1 MKKTKGRM
9 RGILSLVLAMLLT
22 VTMIPAQKVLAED
35 GTSGST
41 AESTGNLTF
50 QYEDTALG
58 FGYVEWKDNAGDWHT
73 QQKNDTVTATAVR
86 IKYDHGGQLEPGAG
100 LYLDGKDIL
109 KDEANKTALES
120 ENGLTLET
128 DKNYEF
134 QHIAFIAAGG
144 SGSGEQ
150 PPQQPQPPAS
160 QGIELILE
168 GNARDKFDTLIAAGD
183 DANNIYVKVNDAAS
197 YQKISDLM
205 NDSTSSTPLVTVSG
219 GRYQFANTVTKVS
232 LYVKYD
238 ANYMVQFMPN
248 VAGMGFSENAPLV
261 LDGSG
266 SQHIQID
273 KKVNTITWA
282 YDDVRYGKDA
292 YLEHGTAEIIAV
304 DGTPVEKLPK
314 DPDNFAANAGNKDG
328 GHFAAA
334 PGAKITIKLTP
345 DYGYQLSGVQLN
357 GGATLEAQKEVSTF
371 TFTMPDTSIHF
382 KGIFTKSEDAVVT
395 TGNTVKNAAIAN
407 GANAAN
413 SGNLELKVS
422 DNTDYNTAAA
432 TALVSDAVAAE
443 AVDLSLNQV
452 VSKGNGTNWET
463 GITEFEKPI
472 TLSLALKDYDAN
484 YDYTVVRN
492 HNGKLTA
499 LDTTA
504 INGTVSFATNQFST
518 YVIVKK
524 EKSKTPVYSTQA
536 NAGAGAPQTT
546 FSQTTKELLDAIGLT
561 AAEKKAI
568 ANGANANVVLNV
580 NVKTLTEKEAKLI
593 ESVIGK
599 NKMAETYDINL
610 LLQIAGLADRNI
622 TDPSSAIGITITIPD
637 KFINT
642 DTSVKRVY
650 RMVRIHD
657 GKATV
662 IDGTFD
668 ANTKQ
673 FTFATDGFS
682 TYALVYEDVA
692 ATTTTPATTSPKTND
707 TSLPIAWLLLLGAGL
722 CGCMAVTL
730 VKKKTK

>member
-22 VTMIPAQKVLAED
+22 VTMIPAQKVLAE
-35 GTSGST
+35 GEAVGST
-41 AESTGNLTF
+41 AENTGNLTF
-50 QYEDTALG
+50 ASFESTDISHGEVQWKNGDADT
-58 FGYVEWKDNAGDWHT
+58 WHT
-73 QQKNDTVTATAVR
+73 QTTTGDVTATNVR
-86 IKYDHGGQLEPGAG
+86 IVVKKNANLGQHMALRINGQDILQTNLETLKSNEG
-100 LYLDGKDIL
+100 LKLQADGKYQF
-109 KDEANKTALES
+109 E
-120 ENGLTLET
+120 
-128 DKNYEF
+128 
-134 QHIAFIAAGG
+134 HIGFSSAAGG
-144 SGSGEQ
+144 SGGEEN
-150 PPQQPQPPAS
+150 PPQPPKPPVS
-160 QGIELILE
+160 QGIEFVLE
-168 GNARDKFDTLIAAGD
+168 GNARDKFGEMIAAGN
-183 DANNIYVKVNDAAS
+183 DANNIYVKVNEDTS
-197 YQKISDLM
+197 YQKINDLIKSKM
-205 NDSTSSTPLVTVSG
+205 VTISPD
-219 GRYQFANTVTKVS
+219 GRYQFDKSVTKVF

-238 ANYMVQFMPN
+238 TNYMVQFMPDA
-248 VAGMGFSENAPLV
+248 AGMGFGEKAPLV
-261 LDGSG
+261 LNGSG

-304 DGTPVEKLPK
+304 NGTPVAQLPK

-328 GHFAAA
+328 GHFAAD

-345 DYGYQLSGVQLN
+345 NYGYQLSGVQLN
-357 GGATLEAQKEVSTF
+357 GGATLEAQKDVSTF
-371 TFTMPDTSIHF
+371 TFTMPDTSVHF

-407 GANAAN
+407 GANATN

-422 DNTDYNTAAA
+422 DNTEYNTAAA

-524 EKSKTPVYSTQA
+524 EKRKTPVYSTEA

-568 ANGANANVVLNV
+568 ANGANVNVVLNV

>member
-9 RGILSLVLAMLLT
+9 RGILSLVLAMLLM
-22 VTMIPAQKVLAED
+22 VTMIPAQKVLAE
-35 GTSGST
+35 
-41 AESTGNLTF
+41 
-50 QYEDTALG
+50 
-58 FGYVEWKDNAGDWHT
+58 
-73 QQKNDTVTATAVR
+73 
-86 IKYDHGGQLEPGAG
+86 
-100 LYLDGKDIL
+100 
-109 KDEANKTALES
+109 
-120 ENGLTLET
+120 
-128 DKNYEF
+128 
-134 QHIAFIAAGG
+134 GG
-144 SGSGEQ
+144 SGGEIQ
-150 PPQQPQPPAS
+150 PPQPPAS
-160 QGIELILE
+160 QEIELILE
-168 GNARDKFDTLIAAGD
+168 GNAKDKFDTLIATGD
-183 DANNIYVKVNDAAS
+183 TANNIYVKVNEDTS
-197 YQKISDLM
+197 YQKINDLIKSKM
-205 NDSTSSTPLVTVSG
+205 VTVSQD
-219 GRYQFANTVTKVS
+219 GRYQFDKSVTKVS

-304 DGTPVEKLPK
+304 NGTPVAQLPK

-328 GHFAAA
+328 GHFAAD
-334 PGAKITIKLTP
+334 PGSKITIKLTP
-345 DYGYQLSGVQLN
+345 DYGYQLSGVKLN
-357 GGATLEAQKEVSTF
+357 GGATLEAQKDVSTF
-371 TFTMPDTSIHF
+371 TFTMPDTSVHF

-407 GANAAN
+407 GANATN

-422 DNTDYNTAAA
+422 DNTEYNTAAA

-536 NAGAGAPQTT
+536 NAGAGVPQTT

-568 ANGANANVVLNV
+568 ANGANVNVVLNV

-722 CGCMAVTL
+722 CGCMAVTAR
-730 VKKKTK
+730 KKEN

>member
-1 MKKTKGRM
+1 MRKTKGRM

-22 VTMIPAQKVLAED
+22 VTMIPAQKVLAE
-35 GTSGST
+35 GEAAGST
-41 AESTGNLTF
+41 AENTGNLTF

-58 FGYVEWKDNAGDWHT
+58 FGYVQWKDNAGTWHT
-73 QQKNDTVTATAVR
+73 QQNDGTVTATAVR
-86 IKYDHGGQLEPGAG
+86 IKYDNGGQLEPGAG
-100 LYLDGKDIL
+100 LFLDGNNIL
-109 KDEANKTALES
+109 KDKANKTALEL
-120 ENGLTLET
+120 EAGLALAP
-128 DKNYEF
+128 DKNYAF

-144 SGSGEQ
+144 SGGEEQ
-150 PPQQPQPPAS
+150 PPQPPTS

-168 GNARDKFDTLIAAGD
+168 GNAKDTFDTLIATGD
-183 DANNIYVKVNDAAS
+183 TANNIYVKVDEDTS
-197 YQKISDLM
+197 YQKINDLIKSKM
-205 NDSTSSTPLVTVSG
+205 VTVSPD
-219 GRYQFANTVTKVS
+219 GRYQFDKSVTKVS

-304 DGTPVEKLPK
+304 NGTPVAQLPK
-314 DPDNFAANAGNKDG
+314 DPDNFATNAGNKDG
-328 GHFAAA
+328 GHFAAD

-345 DYGYQLSGVQLN
+345 DYGYQLSGVKLN
-357 GGATLEAQKEVSTF
+357 GGATLEAQKDVSTF
-371 TFTMPDTSIHF
+371 TFTMPDTSVHF

-422 DNTDYNTAAA
+422 DNTEYNTAAA

-463 GITEFEKPI
+463 GITEFENPI
-472 TLSLALKDYDAN
+472 TLSLTLKDYDAN

-536 NAGAGAPQTT
+536 NAGAGAPQTI

-580 NVKTLTEKEAKLI
+580 NVKILTEKEAKLI

-610 LLQIAGLADRNI
+610 LLQVAGLADRNI

>member
-1 MKKTKGRM
+1 MRKTKGRM
-9 RGILSLVLAMLLT
+9 RGILSLVLALLLM
-22 VTMIPAQKVLAED
+22 VTMIPAQKVLAE
-35 GTSGST
+35 GEPAGNPTG
-41 AESTGNLTF
+41 STGNLTF
-50 QYEDTALG
+50 QFANNSAEYG
-58 FGYVEWKDNAGDWHT
+58 SVEWQDATGNWKK
-73 QQKNDTVTATAVR
+73 QQADGTVTATAVR
-86 IKYDHGGQLEPGAG
+86 VKYNKGGQLEPGAG
-100 LYLDGKDIL
+100 LFLDGKNIL
-109 KDEANKTALES
+109 EDKTNK
-120 ENGLTLET
+120 T
-128 DKNYEF
+128 DKNYAF
-134 QHIAFIAAGG
+134 QHIAFITAGG
-144 SGSGEQ
+144 SGGEEN
-150 PPQQPQPPAS
+150 PPQPPKPPVS
-160 QGIELILE
+160 QGIEFFLE
-168 GNARDKFDTLIAAGD
+168 GNAKDKFDTLIATGD
-183 DANNIYVKVNDAAS
+183 TANNIYVKVNEDTS
-197 YQKISDLM
+197 YQKINDLIKSKM
-205 NDSTSSTPLVTVSG
+205 VTISPD
-219 GRYQFANTVTKVS
+219 GRYQFDKSVTKVS

-248 VAGMGFSENAPLV
+248 VAGIGFSENAPLV

-304 DGTPVEKLPK
+304 NGTPVAQLPK

-328 GHFAAA
+328 GHFAAD

-357 GGATLEAQKEVSTF
+357 GGATLEAQKDVSTF
-371 TFTMPDTSIHF
+371 TFTMPDTSVHF

-407 GANAAN
+407 GANATN

-422 DNTDYNTAAA
+422 DNTNYNTAAA

-463 GITEFEKPI
+463 GITEFENPI

-568 ANGANANVVLNV
+568 ANGANVNVVLNV

>member
-22 VTMIPAQKVLAED
+22 VTMIPAQKVLAE
-35 GTSGST
+35 GEAAGST
-41 AESTGNLTF
+41 AENTGNLTF
-50 QYEDTALG
+50 ASFESTDISHGEVQWKNGDADT
-58 FGYVEWKDNAGDWHT
+58 WHT
-73 QQKNDTVTATAVR
+73 QTTTGDVTATNVR
-86 IKYDHGGQLEPGAG
+86 IVVKKNANLGQHMALRINGQDILQTNLETLKSNEG
-100 LYLDGKDIL
+100 LKLQADGKYQF
-109 KDEANKTALES
+109 E
-120 ENGLTLET
+120 
-128 DKNYEF
+128 
-134 QHIAFIAAGG
+134 HIGFSSAAGG
-144 SGSGEQ
+144 SGGEEN
-150 PPQQPQPPAS
+150 PPQPPKPPVS
-160 QGIELILE
+160 QGIEFVLE
-168 GNARDKFDTLIAAGD
+168 GNARDKFGEMIAAGN
-183 DANNIYVKVNDAAS
+183 DANNIYVKVNEDTS
-197 YQKISDLM
+197 YQKINDLIKSKM
-205 NDSTSSTPLVTVSG
+205 VTVSQD
-219 GRYQFANTVTKVS
+219 GRYQFADSVKKVS

-238 ANYMVQFMPN
+238 TNYMVQFMPN

-304 DGTPVEKLPK
+304 NGTPVAQLPK

-328 GHFAAA
+328 GHFAAD

-357 GGATLEAQKEVSTF
+357 GGATLEAQKDVSTF
-371 TFTMPDTSIHF
+371 TFTMPDTSVHF

-407 GANAAN
+407 GANATN

-422 DNTDYNTAAA
+422 DNTNYNTAAA

-524 EKSKTPVYSTQA
+524 EKSKTPVYSTEA

-568 ANGANANVVLNV
+568 ANGANVNVVLNV

-692 ATTTTPATTSPKTND
+692 ATTSTPATTSPKTND

-722 CGCMAVTL
+722 CGCMAVTAR
-730 VKKKTK
+730 KKEN

>member
-1 MKKTKGRM
+1 MRKTKGRM
-9 RGILSLVLAMLLT
+9 RGILSLVLALLLM
-22 VTMIPAQKVLAED
+22 VTMIPAQKVLAE
-35 GTSGST
+35 GEPAGNPTG
-41 AESTGNLTF
+41 STGNLTF
-50 QYEDTALG
+50 QFANNSAEYG
-58 FGYVEWKDNAGDWHT
+58 SVEWQDATGNWKK
-73 QQKNDTVTATAVR
+73 QQADGTVTATAVR
-86 IKYDHGGQLEPGAG
+86 VKYNKGGQLEPGAG
-100 LYLDGKDIL
+100 LFLDGKNIL
-109 KDEANKTALES
+109 EDKTNKTDLES
-120 ENGLTLET
+120 ENGFTLKT
-128 DKNYEF
+128 DKNYAF
-134 QHIAFIAAGG
+134 QHIAFITAGG
-144 SGSGEQ
+144 SGGEEN
-150 PPQQPQPPAS
+150 PPQPPKPPVS
-160 QGIELILE
+160 QGIEFFLE
-168 GNARDKFDTLIAAGD
+168 GNAKDKFDTLIATGD
-183 DANNIYVKVNDAAS
+183 TANNIYVKVNEDTS
-197 YQKISDLM
+197 YQKINDLIKSKM
-205 NDSTSSTPLVTVSG
+205 VTISPD
-219 GRYQFANTVTKVS
+219 GRYQFDKSVTKVS

-248 VAGMGFSENAPLV
+248 VAGIGFSENAPLV

-292 YLEHGTAEIIAV
+292 CLEHGTAEIIAV
-304 DGTPVEKLPK
+304 NGTPVAQLPK

-328 GHFAAA
+328 GHFAAD

-357 GGATLEAQKEVSTF
+357 GGATLEAQKDVSTF
-371 TFTMPDTSIHF
+371 TFTMPDTSVHF

-407 GANAAN
+407 GANATN

-422 DNTDYNTAAA
+422 DNTNYNTAAA
-432 TALVSDAVAAE
+432 AALVSDAVAAE

-463 GITEFEKPI
+463 GITEFENPI

-568 ANGANANVVLNV
+568 ANGANVNVVLNV

>member
-22 VTMIPAQKVLAED
+22 VTMIPAQKVLAE
-35 GTSGST
+35 
-41 AESTGNLTF
+41 
-50 QYEDTALG
+50 
-58 FGYVEWKDNAGDWHT
+58 
-73 QQKNDTVTATAVR
+73 
-86 IKYDHGGQLEPGAG
+86 
-100 LYLDGKDIL
+100 
-109 KDEANKTALES
+109 
-120 ENGLTLET
+120 
-128 DKNYEF
+128 
-134 QHIAFIAAGG
+134 GG
-144 SGSGEQ
+144 SGGEEN
-150 PPQQPQPPAS
+150 PPQPPAT
-160 QGIELILE
+160 QGMELILE
-168 GNARDKFDTLIAAGD
+168 GNAKDKFDTLIATGD
-183 DANNIYVKVNDAAS
+183 TANNIYVKVNEDTS
-197 YQKISDLM
+197 YQKINDLIKSKM
-205 NDSTSSTPLVTVSG
+205 VTVSQD
-219 GRYQFANTVTKVS
+219 GRYQFADSVKKVS

-248 VAGMGFSENAPLV
+248 VAGIGFSENAPLV

-304 DGTPVEKLPK
+304 NGTPVAQLPK

-328 GHFAAA
+328 GHFAAD

-357 GGATLEAQKEVSTF
+357 GGATLEAQKDVSTF
-371 TFTMPDTSIHF
+371 TFTMPDTSVHF

-407 GANAAN
+407 GANATN

-422 DNTDYNTAAA
+422 DNTNYNTAAA

-524 EKSKTPVYSTQA
+524 EKSKTPVYSTEA

-568 ANGANANVVLNV
+568 ANGANVNVVLNV

-722 CGCMAVTL
+722 CGCMAVTAR
-730 VKKKTK
+730 KKEN

>member
-1 MKKTKGRM
+1 MRKTKGRM

-22 VTMIPAQKVLAED
+22 VTMIPAQKVLAE
-35 GTSGST
+35 GEAAG
-41 AESTGNLTF
+41 STGNLTF
-50 QYEDTALG
+50 ASFDSTDISLGEVQWKNGNADT
-58 FGYVEWKDNAGDWHT
+58 WHT
-73 QQKNDTVTATAVR
+73 QTTTGDVTATNVR
-86 IKYDHGGQLEPGAG
+86 IVVKGNANLGQHMALRINGQ
-100 LYLDGKDIL
+100 DIL
-109 KDEANKTALES
+109 QTNLETLKS
-120 ENGLTLET
+120 NEGLTLQADGKYQFEHI
-128 DKNYEF
+128 EF
-134 QHIAFIAAGG
+134 SSAAGG
-144 SGSGEQ
+144 SGGEEN
-150 PPQQPQPPAS
+150 PPQQPQPPAT
-160 QGIELILE
+160 QGMELILE
-168 GNARDKFDTLIAAGD
+168 GNARDKFDQMIALGN
-183 DANNIYVKVNDAAS
+183 DANNIYVKVNGEAS
-197 YQKISDLM
+197 YQKINDLIESGM
-205 NDSTSSTPLVTVSG
+205 VTVSQD
-219 GRYQFANTVTKVS
+219 GRYQFANFVKKVS

-238 ANYMVQFMPN
+238 TNYMVQFMPN
-248 VAGMGFSENAPLV
+248 AAGMGFSEKAPLV

-304 DGTPVEKLPK
+304 DGTPVAQLPK

-328 GHFAAA
+328 GHFAAD

-371 TFTMPDTSIHF
+371 TFTMPDMNVHF

-407 GANAAN
+407 GANATN

-422 DNTDYNTAAA
+422 DNTNYNTAAA
-432 TALVSDAVAAE
+432 TTLVSDAVAAE

>member
-1 MKKTKGRM
+1 MRKTKGRM

-22 VTMIPAQKVLAED
+22 VTMIPAQKVLAE
-35 GTSGST
+35 GETAGNT
-41 AESTGNLTF
+41 AENTGNLTF
-50 QYEDTALG
+50 ASFDSTDTSLG
-58 FGYVEWKDNAGDWHT
+58 EVQWKNGEADTWHT
-73 QQKNDTVTATAVR
+73 QTTKGDVTATNVR
-86 IKYDHGGQLEPGAG
+86 IVVKGNASLGQHMALRIGGN
-100 LYLDGKDIL
+100 DIL
-109 KDEANKTALES
+109 QTNLETLKS
-120 ENGLTLET
+120 NEGLTLQANGKYQFEHI
-128 DKNYEF
+128 EF
-134 QHIAFIAAGG
+134 SSAAGG
-144 SGSGEQ
+144 SGGEEN
-150 PPQQPQPPAS
+150 PPQPPKPPVS
-160 QGIELILE
+160 QGMELILE
-168 GNARDKFDTLIAAGD
+168 GNARDKFGEMIAAGN
-183 DANNIYVKVNDAAS
+183 DANNIYVKVNEDTS
-197 YQKISDLM
+197 YQKINDLIKSKM
-205 NDSTSSTPLVTVSG
+205 VTVSG
-219 GRYQFANTVTKVS
+219 GRYQFDKSVTKVS

-248 VAGMGFSENAPLV
+248 AAGTGFSENTPLV
-261 LDGSG
+261 LNSPC

-282 YDDVRYGKDA
+282 YDVRHGKDA

-304 DGTPVEKLPK
+304 NGTPVAKLPV
-314 DPDNFAANAGNKDG
+314 DPTNFATNAGNKDG
-328 GHFAAA
+328 GHFAAD
-334 PGAKITIKLTP
+334 PGDKITIKLTP
-345 DYGYQLSGVQLN
+345 DYGYQLSGVKLN
-357 GGATLEAQKEVSTF
+357 GGAMLEAQKDVSTF
-371 TFTMPDTSIHF
+371 TFTMPNTSIHF

-524 EKSKTPVYSTQA
+524 EKSKTPVYSTEA

-546 FSQTTKELLDAIGLT
+546 FLQTTKELLDAIGLT

>member
-22 VTMIPAQKVLAED
+22 VTMIPAQKVLAE
-35 GTSGST
+35 GEPAGNPTG
-41 AESTGNLTF
+41 STGNLTF
-50 QYEDTALG
+50 QFANNSAEYG
-58 FGYVEWKDNAGDWHT
+58 SVEWQDATGNWKK
-73 QQKNDTVTATAVR
+73 QQADGTVTATAVR
-86 IKYDHGGQLEPGAG
+86 VKYNKGGQLEPGAG
-100 LYLDGKDIL
+100 LFLDGKNIL
-109 KDEANKTALES
+109 EDKTNKTDLES
-120 ENGLTLET
+120 ENGFTLKT
-128 DKNYEF
+128 DKNYAF
-134 QHIAFIAAGG
+134 QHIAFITAGG
-144 SGSGEQ
+144 SGGEEN
-150 PPQQPQPPAS
+150 PPQPPKPPVS
-160 QGIELILE
+160 QGIEFVLE
-168 GNARDKFDTLIAAGD
+168 GNARDKFGEMIAAGN
-183 DANNIYVKVNDAAS
+183 DANNIYVKVNEDTS
-197 YQKISDLM
+197 YQKINDLIKSKM
-205 NDSTSSTPLVTVSG
+205 VTVSQD
-219 GRYQFANTVTKVS
+219 GRYQFDKSVTKVS

-248 VAGMGFSENAPLV
+248 AAGMGFSENAPLV

-282 YDDVRYGKDA
+282 YDDVRYDKDA

-304 DGTPVEKLPK
+304 NGTPVAQLPK

-328 GHFAAA
+328 GHFAAD

-357 GGATLEAQKEVSTF
+357 GGATLEAQKDVSTF
-371 TFTMPDTSIHF
+371 TFTMPDTSVHF

-407 GANAAN
+407 GANATN

-422 DNTDYNTAAA
+422 DNTEYNTAAA

-524 EKSKTPVYSTQA
+524 EKSKTPVYSTEA

-568 ANGANANVVLNV
+568 ANGANVNVVLNV

>member
-22 VTMIPAQKVLAED
+22 VTMIPAQKVLAE
-35 GTSGST
+35 GEAAGST
-41 AESTGNLTF
+41 AENTGNLTF
-50 QYEDTALG
+50 ASFESTDISHGEVQWKNGDADT
-58 FGYVEWKDNAGDWHT
+58 WHT
-73 QQKNDTVTATAVR
+73 QTTTGDVTATNVR
-86 IKYDHGGQLEPGAG
+86 IVVKKNANLGQHMALRINGQDILQTNLETLKSNEG
-100 LYLDGKDIL
+100 LKLQADGKYQF
-109 KDEANKTALES
+109 E
-120 ENGLTLET
+120 
-128 DKNYEF
+128 
-134 QHIAFIAAGG
+134 HIGFSSAAGG
-144 SGSGEQ
+144 SGGEEN
-150 PPQQPQPPAS
+150 PPQPPKPPVS
-160 QGIELILE
+160 QGIEFVLE
-168 GNARDKFDTLIAAGD
+168 GNARDKFGEMIAAGN
-183 DANNIYVKVNDAAS
+183 DANNIYVKVNEDTS
-197 YQKISDLM
+197 YQKINDLIKSKM
-205 NDSTSSTPLVTVSG
+205 VTVSQD
-219 GRYQFANTVTKVS
+219 GRYQFADSVKKVS

-248 VAGMGFSENAPLV
+248 VAGIGFSENAPLV

-304 DGTPVEKLPK
+304 NGTPVAQLPK

-328 GHFAAA
+328 GHFAAD

-371 TFTMPDTSIHF
+371 TFTMPDTNVHF

-407 GANAAN
+407 GANATN

-422 DNTDYNTAAA
+422 DNTNYNTAAA
-432 TALVSDAVAAE
+432 TTLVSDAVAAE

-524 EKSKTPVYSTQA
+524 EKSKTPVYSTQT

-568 ANGANANVVLNV
+568 ANGANANVILNV
-580 NVKTLTEKEAKLI
+580 NVKTPTEKEAKLI

-637 KFINT
+637 KFINM

-668 ANTKQ
+668 AKTKQ

-692 ATTTTPATTSPKTND
+692 ATTLTPATTSPKTND

>member
-1 MKKTKGRM
+1 MRKTKGRM

-22 VTMIPAQKVLAED
+22 VTMFPAQKVLAE
-35 GTSGST
+35 GEAAGNP
-41 AESTGNLTF
+41 AGNTGNLTF
-50 QYEDTALG
+50 QFANNSAEYG
-58 FGYVEWKDNAGDWHT
+58 SVEWKDNDGKWNT
-73 QQKNDTVTATAVR
+73 QQNDGTVTATAVR
-86 IKYDHGGQLEPGAG
+86 VKYNKGGQLEPGAG
-100 LYLDGKDIL
+100 LYLGGGDIL
-109 KDEANKTALES
+109 KNESNKTALQS
-120 ENGLTLET
+120 DAGLTLEAG
-128 DKNYEF
+128 KNYAF
-134 QHIAFIAAGG
+134 QNIAFIAAGG
-144 SGSGEQ
+144 SGGEEQ
-150 PPQQPQPPAS
+150 PPQPPAS

-168 GNARDKFDTLIAAGD
+168 GNAKDKFDEMIATGNAV
-183 DANNIYVKVNDAAS
+183 NNIYVKVNDAAS
-197 YQKISDLM
+197 YQKISELTQG
-205 NDSTSSTPLVTVSG
+205 NTPQVTVSPD
-219 GRYQFANTVTKVS
+219 GRYQFDKSVTKVS

-248 VAGMGFSENAPLV
+248 VAGMGFSEKAPLV

-304 DGTPVEKLPK
+304 NGTPVAELPK
-314 DPDNFAANAGNKDG
+314 DPDNFATNAGNKDG

-357 GGATLEAQKEVSTF
+357 GGATLEAQKDVSTF
-371 TFTMPDTSIHF
+371 TFTMPNTSIHF

-422 DNTDYNTAAA
+422 DNTEYNTAAA

-443 AVDLSLNQV
+443 AVDLSLNQI

-561 AAEKKAI
+561 AAEKKTI

-682 TYALVYEDVA
+682 TYALVYEDVV

>member
-9 RGILSLVLAMLLT
+9 RGILSLVLAMLLM
-22 VTMIPAQKVLAED
+22 VTMIPAQKVLAE
-35 GTSGST
+35 GEAAGST
-41 AESTGNLTF
+41 AENTGNLTF
-50 QYEDTALG
+50 ASFESTDISHGEVQWKNGDADT
-58 FGYVEWKDNAGDWHT
+58 WHT
-73 QQKNDTVTATAVR
+73 QTTTGDVTATNVR
-86 IKYDHGGQLEPGAG
+86 IVVKKNANLGQHMALRINGQDILQTNLETLKSNEG
-100 LYLDGKDIL
+100 LKLQADGKYQF
-109 KDEANKTALES
+109 E
-120 ENGLTLET
+120 
-128 DKNYEF
+128 
-134 QHIAFIAAGG
+134 HIGFSSAAGG
-144 SGSGEQ
+144 SGGEEN
-150 PPQQPQPPAS
+150 PPQPPKPPVS
-160 QGIELILE
+160 QGIEFVLE
-168 GNARDKFDTLIAAGD
+168 GNARDKFGEMIAAGN
-183 DANNIYVKVNDAAS
+183 DANNIYVKVNEDTS
-197 YQKISDLM
+197 YQKINDLIKSKM
-205 NDSTSSTPLVTVSG
+205 VTVSQD
-219 GRYQFANTVTKVS
+219 GRYQFADSVKKVS

-248 VAGMGFSENAPLV
+248 VAGIGFSENAPLV

-304 DGTPVEKLPK
+304 NGTPVAQLPK

-328 GHFAAA
+328 GHFAAD

-371 TFTMPDTSIHF
+371 TFTMPDTNVHF

-407 GANAAN
+407 GANATN

-422 DNTDYNTAAA
+422 DNTNYNTAAA
-432 TALVSDAVAAE
+432 TTLVSDAVAAE

-524 EKSKTPVYSTQA
+524 EKSKTPVYSTQT

-568 ANGANANVVLNV
+568 ANGANANVILNV
-580 NVKTLTEKEAKLI
+580 NVKTPTEKEAKLI

-610 LLQIAGLADRNI
+610 LLQIAGLSDRII
-622 TDPSSAIGITITIPD
+622 TDPNSAIGITITIPD

-668 ANTKQ
+668 AKTKQ

>member
-22 VTMIPAQKVLAED
+22 VTMIPAQKVLAE
-35 GTSGST
+35 GEAAGST
-41 AESTGNLTF
+41 AENTGNLTF
-50 QYEDTALG
+50 ASFESTDISHGEVQWKNGDADT
-58 FGYVEWKDNAGDWHT
+58 WHT
-73 QQKNDTVTATAVR
+73 QTTTGDVTATNVR
-86 IKYDHGGQLEPGAG
+86 IVVKKNANLGQHMALRINGQDILQTNLETLKSNEG
-100 LYLDGKDIL
+100 LKLQADGKYQF
-109 KDEANKTALES
+109 E
-120 ENGLTLET
+120 
-128 DKNYEF
+128 
-134 QHIAFIAAGG
+134 HIGFSSAAGG
-144 SGSGEQ
+144 SGGEEN
-150 PPQQPQPPAS
+150 PPQPPKPPVS
-160 QGIELILE
+160 QGIEFVLE
-168 GNARDKFDTLIAAGD
+168 GNARDKFGEMIAAGN
-183 DANNIYVKVNDAAS
+183 DANNIYVKVNEDTS
-197 YQKISDLM
+197 YQKINDLIKSKM
-205 NDSTSSTPLVTVSG
+205 VTVSQD
-219 GRYQFANTVTKVS
+219 GRYQFADSVKKVS

-248 VAGMGFSENAPLV
+248 VAGIGFSENAPLV

-304 DGTPVEKLPK
+304 NGTPVAQLPK

-328 GHFAAA
+328 GHFAAD

-357 GGATLEAQKEVSTF
+357 GGATLEAQKDVSTF
-371 TFTMPDTSIHF
+371 TFTMPDTSVHF

-407 GANAAN
+407 GANATN

-422 DNTDYNTAAA
+422 DNTNYNTAAA

-524 EKSKTPVYSTQA
+524 EKSKTPVYSTEA

-568 ANGANANVVLNV
+568 ANGANVNVVLNV

-722 CGCMAVTL
+722 CGCMAVTAR
-730 VKKKTK
+730 KKKIK

>member
-9 RGILSLVLAMLLT
+9 RGILSLVLAMLLM
-22 VTMIPAQKVLAED
+22 VTMIPAQKVLAE
-35 GTSGST
+35 GEMSGNPT
-41 AESTGNLTF
+41 GSTGNLTF
-50 QYEDTALG
+50 ASFDSTDISLGEVQWKNGNADT
-58 FGYVEWKDNAGDWHT
+58 WHT
-73 QQKNDTVTATAVR
+73 QTTTGDVTATNVR
-86 IKYDHGGQLEPGAG
+86 IVVKGNANLGQHMALRINGQ
-100 LYLDGKDIL
+100 DIL
-109 KDEANKTALES
+109 QTN
-120 ENGLTLET
+120 LET
-128 DKNYEF
+128 LKSNEGLVLQANGKYQFEHIEF
-134 QHIAFIAAGG
+134 SSAAGG

-150 PPQQPQPPAS
+150 QPQPPQPPVS

-168 GNARDKFDTLIAAGD
+168 GNAKDKFDEMIATGN

-197 YQKISDLM
+197 YHKISEL
-205 NDSTSSTPLVTVSG
+205 TKGSTPQVTVSQDG
-219 GRYQFANTVTKVS
+219 HYQFDKSVTKVS

-238 ANYMVQFMPN
+238 TDYMVQFRPD
-248 VAGMGFSENAPLV
+248 VAGMGVSEKAPLV
-261 LDGSG
+261 LDGAG
-266 SQHIQID
+266 LQHIQID

-282 YDDVRYGKDA
+282 YDVRHGEDA

-304 DGTPVEKLPK
+304 NGTPVAQLKM
-314 DPDNFAANAGNKDG
+314 DPDNFATNAGNKDG
-328 GHFAAA
+328 GHFAAD

-345 DYGYQLSGVQLN
+345 DYGYQLSGVKLN
-357 GGATLEAQKEVSTF
+357 GGATLEAQKDVSTF
-371 TFTMPDTSIHF
+371 TFIMPDTNVHF

-407 GANAAN
+407 GANATN

-422 DNTDYNTAAA
+422 DNTNYNTAAA

-524 EKSKTPVYSTQA
+524 EKSKTPVYSTEA

-568 ANGANANVVLNV
+568 ANGANVNVVLNV
-580 NVKTLTEKEAKLI
+580 NVKILTEKEAKLI

-692 ATTTTPATTSPKTND
+692 ATTTTPAMTSPKTND

>member
-1 MKKTKGRM
+1 MRKTKGRM
-9 RGILSLVLAMLLT
+9 RGILSLVLAILLM
-22 VTMIPAQKVLAED
+22 VTMIPAQKVLAE
-35 GTSGST
+35 GEPAGST
-41 AESTGNLTF
+41 AENTGNLTF
-50 QYEDTALG
+50 ASFESTDISHGEVQWKNGDADT
-58 FGYVEWKDNAGDWHT
+58 WHT
-73 QQKNDTVTATAVR
+73 QTTTGDVTATNVR
-86 IKYDHGGQLEPGAG
+86 IVVKGNANLGQHMALRINGQ
-100 LYLDGKDIL
+100 DIL
-109 KDEANKTALES
+109 QTNLETLKS
-120 ENGLTLET
+120 NGGLTLQADGKYQFEHI
-128 DKNYEF
+128 EF
-134 QHIAFIAAGG
+134 SSAAGG
-144 SGSGEQ
+144 SGGEEN
-150 PPQQPQPPAS
+150 PPQPPKPPVS
-160 QGIELILE
+160 QGMELILE
-168 GNARDKFDTLIAAGD
+168 GNAKDKFGEMIAAGN
-183 DANNIYVKVNDAAS
+183 DANNIYVKVNEDTS
-197 YQKISDLM
+197 YQKINDLIKSKM
-205 NDSTSSTPLVTVSG
+205 VTVSQD
-219 GRYQFANTVTKVS
+219 GRYQFDKSVTKVS

-248 VAGMGFSENAPLV
+248 VAGIGFSENAPLV

-304 DGTPVEKLPK
+304 NGTPVAQLPK

-328 GHFAAA
+328 GHFAAD

-357 GGATLEAQKEVSTF
+357 GGATLEAQKDVSTF
-371 TFTMPDTSIHF
+371 TFTMPDTSVHF

-407 GANAAN
+407 GANATN

-422 DNTDYNTAAA
+422 DNTNYNTAAA
-432 TALVSDAVAAE
+432 TTLVSDAVAAE

-622 TDPSSAIGITITIPD
+622 TDPSSAISITITIPD

-722 CGCMAVTL
+722 CGCMAVTAR
-730 VKKKTK
+730 KKEN

>member
-9 RGILSLVLAMLLT
+9 RGILSLVLAMLLM
-22 VTMIPAQKVLAED
+22 VTMIPAQKVLAE
-35 GTSGST
+35 GET
-41 AESTGNLTF
+41 AGNPTGSTGNLTF
-50 QYEDTALG
+50 ASFDSTDISLGEVQWKNGEADT
-58 FGYVEWKDNAGDWHT
+58 WHT
-73 QQKNDTVTATAVR
+73 QTTTGDVTATNVR
-86 IKYDHGGQLEPGAG
+86 IVVKENANLGQHMALRIGGQNILQTYLETLKSDEG
-100 LYLDGKDIL
+100 LKLQADGKYQF
-109 KDEANKTALES
+109 E
-120 ENGLTLET
+120 
-128 DKNYEF
+128 
-134 QHIAFIAAGG
+134 HIGFSSAAGG
-144 SGSGEQ
+144 SGGEEN
-150 PPQQPQPPAS
+150 PPQPPKPPVS

-168 GNARDKFDTLIAAGD
+168 GNAKDKFDTLIATGD
-183 DANNIYVKVNDAAS
+183 TANNIYVRVDEDTS
-197 YQKISDLM
+197 YQKINDLIKSKM
-205 NDSTSSTPLVTVSG
+205 VTVSPD
-219 GRYQFANTVTKVS
+219 GRYQFDKSVTKVS

-304 DGTPVEKLPK
+304 NGTPVAQLPK

-328 GHFAAA
+328 GHFAAD

-357 GGATLEAQKEVSTF
+357 GGATLEAQKDVSTF
-371 TFTMPDTSIHF
+371 TFTMPDTSVHF

-407 GANAAN
+407 GANATN

-422 DNTDYNTAAA
+422 DNTNYNTAAA

-463 GITEFEKPI
+463 GITEFENPI

-524 EKSKTPVYSTQA
+524 EKSKTPVYSTET

-668 ANTKQ
+668 AKTKQ

-692 ATTTTPATTSPKTND
+692 ATTSTPATTSPKTND

-722 CGCMAVTL
+722 CGCMAVTAR
-730 VKKKTK
+730 KKEN

>member
-1 MKKTKGRM
+1 MRKTKGRM

-22 VTMIPAQKVLAED
+22 VTMIPAQKVLAE
-35 GTSGST
+35 GEPTGNP
-41 AESTGNLTF
+41 EGNTGNLTF
-50 QYEDTALG
+50 ASFDSTDISLGEVQWQNGDADT
-58 FGYVEWKDNAGDWHT
+58 WHT
-73 QQKNDTVTATAVR
+73 QTTTGTVTATKVR
-86 IKYDHGGQLEPGAG
+86 IVVKENTNLGQHMALRIGGS
-100 LYLDGKDIL
+100 DIL
-109 KDEANKTALES
+109 QTNLETLKSEA
-120 ENGLTLET
+120 GLTLKADGKYQFEHI
-128 DKNYEF
+128 EF
-134 QHIAFIAAGG
+134 SSAAGG

-150 PPQQPQPPAS
+150 PSQPPAS

-168 GNARDKFDTLIAAGD
+168 GNARDKFDTLIAAGN
-183 DANNIYVKVNDAAS
+183 DANNIYVKVNEEAS
-197 YQKISDLM
+197 YQKISDLTK
-205 NDSTSSTPLVTVSG
+205 DSTGSTPLVTVSQD

-314 DPDNFAANAGNKDG
+314 DPDNFATNAGNKDG

-692 ATTTTPATTSPKTND
+692 ATTATTSPKTND

-722 CGCMAVTL
+722 CGCMAVTAR
-730 VKKKTK
+730 KKEN

>member
-9 RGILSLVLAMLLT
+9 RGILSLVLALLLT
-22 VTMIPAQKVLAED
+22 VTMIPAQKVLAE
-35 GTSGST
+35 GEAAGNP

-50 QYEDTALG
+50 QFANNSAEYG
-58 FGYVEWKDNAGDWHT
+58 SVEWQDATGNWKK
-73 QQKNDTVTATAVR
+73 QQADGTVTATAVR
-86 IKYDHGGQLEPGAG
+86 VKYNKCGQLEPGAG
-100 LYLDGKDIL
+100 LFLDGKNIL
-109 KDEANKTALES
+109 EDKTNKTDLES
-120 ENGLTLET
+120 ENGFTLKT
-128 DKNYEF
+128 DKNYAF
-134 QHIAFIAAGG
+134 QHIAFITAGG
-144 SGSGEQ
+144 SGGEEN
-150 PPQQPQPPAS
+150 PPQPPKPPVS
-160 QGIELILE
+160 QGIEFVLE
-168 GNARDKFDTLIAAGD
+168 GNARDKFGEMIAAGN
-183 DANNIYVKVNDAAS
+183 DANNIYVKVNEDTS
-197 YQKISDLM
+197 YQKINDLIKSKM
-205 NDSTSSTPLVTVSG
+205 VTVSQD
-219 GRYQFANTVTKVS
+219 GRYQFADSVKKVS

-261 LDGSG
+261 LDGAG

-304 DGTPVEKLPK
+304 DGTPVAQLPK

-328 GHFAAA
+328 GHFAAD

-371 TFTMPDTSIHF
+371 TFTMPDTNVHF

-407 GANAAN
+407 GANATN

-422 DNTDYNTAAA
+422 DNTNYNTAAA

-524 EKSKTPVYSTQA
+524 EKSKTPVYSTEA

-692 ATTTTPATTSPKTND
+692 ATTLTPATTSPKTND

-722 CGCMAVTL
+722 CGCMAVTAR
-730 VKKKTK
+730 KKEN

>member
-22 VTMIPAQKVLAED
+22 VTMIPAQKVLAE
-35 GTSGST
+35 GEAAGST
-41 AESTGNLTF
+41 AENTGNLTF
-50 QYEDTALG
+50 ASFESTDISHGEVQWKNGDADT
-58 FGYVEWKDNAGDWHT
+58 WHT
-73 QQKNDTVTATAVR
+73 QTTTGDVTATNVR
-86 IKYDHGGQLEPGAG
+86 IVVKKNANLGQHMALRINGQDILQTNLETLKSNEG
-100 LYLDGKDIL
+100 LKLQADGKYQF
-109 KDEANKTALES
+109 E
-120 ENGLTLET
+120 
-128 DKNYEF
+128 
-134 QHIAFIAAGG
+134 HIGFSSAAGG
-144 SGSGEQ
+144 SGGEEN
-150 PPQQPQPPAS
+150 PPQPPKPPVS
-160 QGIELILE
+160 QGIEFVLE
-168 GNARDKFDTLIAAGD
+168 GNARDKFGEMIAAGN
-183 DANNIYVKVNDAAS
+183 DANNIYVKVNEDTS
-197 YQKISDLM
+197 YQKINDLIKSKM
-205 NDSTSSTPLVTVSG
+205 VTVFQD
-219 GRYQFANTVTKVS
+219 GRYQFDKSVTKVS

-304 DGTPVEKLPK
+304 DGTPVAQLPK

-328 GHFAAA
+328 GHFAAD

-371 TFTMPDTSIHF
+371 TFTMPDMNVHF

-407 GANAAN
+407 GANATN

-422 DNTDYNTAAA
+422 DNTNYNTAAA

-463 GITEFEKPI
+463 GITEFENPI

-524 EKSKTPVYSTQA
+524 EKSKTPVYSTEA

-568 ANGANANVVLNV
+568 ANGANVNVVLNV

>member
-9 RGILSLVLAMLLT
+9 RGILSLVLAMLLM
-22 VTMIPAQKVLAED
+22 VTMIPAQKVLAE
-35 GTSGST
+35 GEAAGNP
-41 AESTGNLTF
+41 AGSTGNLTF
-50 QYEDTALG
+50 ASFDSTDISLGEVQWKNGDADT
-58 FGYVEWKDNAGDWHT
+58 WHT
-73 QQKNDTVTATAVR
+73 QTTTGDVTATNVR
-86 IKYDHGGQLEPGAG
+86 IVVKENANLGQHMALRINGQ
-100 LYLDGKDIL
+100 DIL
-109 KDEANKTALES
+109 QTNLETLKS
-120 ENGLTLET
+120 NEGLTLQANGKYQFE
-128 DKNYEF
+128 
-134 QHIAFIAAGG
+134 HIGFSSAAGG
-144 SGSGEQ
+144 SGGEEN
-150 PPQQPQPPAS
+150 PPQQPQPPAT
-160 QGIELILE
+160 QGMELILE
-168 GNARDKFDTLIAAGD
+168 GNARDKFDEMIATGN
-183 DANNIYVKVNDAAS
+183 DANNIYVKVNDEAS
-197 YQKISDLM
+197 YQKISELTKG
-205 NDSTSSTPLVTVSG
+205 NTPQVTVSQD
-219 GRYQFANTVTKVS
+219 GRYQFDKSVTKVS

-304 DGTPVEKLPK
+304 NGTPVAQLPK

-328 GHFAAA
+328 GHFAAD

-357 GGATLEAQKEVSTF
+357 GGATLEAQKDVSTF
-371 TFTMPDTSIHF
+371 TFIMPDTSIHF

-422 DNTDYNTAAA
+422 DNTEYNTAAA

-463 GITEFEKPI
+463 GITEFENPI

-568 ANGANANVVLNV
+568 ANGANVNVVLNV

-622 TDPSSAIGITITIPD
+622 TDPNSAIGITITIPD

-692 ATTTTPATTSPKTND
+692 ATTSTPATTSPKTND
-707 TSLPIAWLLLLGAGL
+707 TSLPIAWLLRLGAGL

-730 VKKKTK
+730 VKKKIK

>member
-1 MKKTKGRM
+1 MRKTKGRM
-9 RGILSLVLAMLLT
+9 QGILSLVLAMLLM
-22 VTMIPAQKVLAED
+22 VTMIPAQKVLAE
-35 GTSGST
+35 GEPSG
-41 AESTGNLTF
+41 STGNLTF
-50 QYEDTALG
+50 ASFDSTDISLGEVQWKNGDADT
-58 FGYVEWKDNAGDWHT
+58 WHT
-73 QQKNDTVTATAVR
+73 QTTTGNVTATNVR
-86 IKYDHGGQLEPGAG
+86 IVVKENANLGQHMALRIGGQNILQTYLET
-100 LYLDGKDIL
+100 L
-109 KDEANKTALES
+109 KSDE
-120 ENGLTLET
+120 GLTLQADGKYQFEHI
-128 DKNYEF
+128 EF
-134 QHIAFIAAGG
+134 SSAAGG
-144 SGSGEQ
+144 SGGEEQ
-150 PPQQPQPPAS
+150 PPQPPKPPVS

-168 GNARDKFDTLIAAGD
+168 GNAKDKFDEMIATGN
-183 DANNIYVKVNDAAS
+183 DANNIYVKVNDEAS
-197 YQKISDLM
+197 YQKISEL
-205 NDSTSSTPLVTVSG
+205 TQGSTPQVTVSQD
-219 GRYQFANTVTKVS
+219 GRYQFADSVKKIS

-238 ANYMVQFMPN
+238 TNYMVQFMPDA
-248 VAGMGFSENAPLV
+248 AGMGFSEKAPLV

-304 DGTPVEKLPK
+304 DGTPVAQLPK

-328 GHFAAA
+328 GHFAAD

-357 GGATLEAQKEVSTF
+357 GGATLEAQKDVSTF
-371 TFTMPDTSIHF
+371 TFTMPDTSVHF

-407 GANAAN
+407 GANATN

-422 DNTDYNTAAA
+422 DNTNYNTAAA

-499 LDTTA
+499 LNTIA

-524 EKSKTPVYSTQA
+524 AKSKTPVYSTEA

-568 ANGANANVVLNV
+568 ANGANANVILNV

-593 ESVIGK
+593 ESVIGR
-599 NKMAETYDINL
+599 NKMAETYGINL
-610 LLQIAGLADRNI
+610 LLQIAGLSDRII
-622 TDPSSAIGITITIPD
+622 TDPNSAIGITITIPD

-668 ANTKQ
+668 AKTKQ

>member
-9 RGILSLVLAMLLT
+9 RGILSLVLALLLM
-22 VTMIPAQKVLAED
+22 VTMIPAQKVLAE
-35 GTSGST
+35 
-41 AESTGNLTF
+41 
-50 QYEDTALG
+50 
-58 FGYVEWKDNAGDWHT
+58 
-73 QQKNDTVTATAVR
+73 
-86 IKYDHGGQLEPGAG
+86 
-100 LYLDGKDIL
+100 
-109 KDEANKTALES
+109 
-120 ENGLTLET
+120 
-128 DKNYEF
+128 
-134 QHIAFIAAGG
+134 GG
-144 SGSGEQ
+144 SGGEEN
-150 PPQQPQPPAS
+150 PPQPPKPPVS
-160 QGIELILE
+160 QGIEFVLE
-168 GNARDKFDTLIAAGD
+168 GNARDKFGEMIAAGN
-183 DANNIYVKVNDAAS
+183 DANNIYVKVNEDTS
-197 YQKISDLM
+197 YQKINDLIKSKM
-205 NDSTSSTPLVTVSG
+205 VTVSQD
-219 GRYQFANTVTKVS
+219 GRYQFADSVKKVS

-248 VAGMGFSENAPLV
+248 VAGIGFSENAPLV

-304 DGTPVEKLPK
+304 NGTPVAQLPK

-328 GHFAAA
+328 GHFAAD

-357 GGATLEAQKEVSTF
+357 GGATLEAQKDVSTF
-371 TFTMPDTSIHF
+371 TFTMPDTSVHF

-407 GANAAN
+407 GANATN

-422 DNTDYNTAAA
+422 DNTNYNTAAA

-524 EKSKTPVYSTQA
+524 EKSKTPVYSTEA

-568 ANGANANVVLNV
+568 ANGANVNVVLNV

-650 RMVRIHD
+650 RMVRIHE

-692 ATTTTPATTSPKTND
+692 ATTLTPATTSPKTND

-722 CGCMAVTL
+722 CGCMAVTAR
-730 VKKKTK
+730 KKEN

>member
-22 VTMIPAQKVLAED
+22 VTMIPAQKVLAE
-35 GTSGST
+35 GEPSG
-41 AESTGNLTF
+41 STGNLTF
-50 QYEDTALG
+50 ASFESTDISHGEVQWKNGDADT
-58 FGYVEWKDNAGDWHT
+58 WHT
-73 QQKNDTVTATAVR
+73 QTTTGDVTATNVR
-86 IKYDHGGQLEPGAG
+86 IVVKKNANLGQHMALRINGQDILQTNLETLKSNEG
-100 LYLDGKDIL
+100 LKLQADGKYQF
-109 KDEANKTALES
+109 E
-120 ENGLTLET
+120 
-128 DKNYEF
+128 
-134 QHIAFIAAGG
+134 HIGFSSAAGG
-144 SGSGEQ
+144 SGGEEN
-150 PPQQPQPPAS
+150 PPQPPKPPVS
-160 QGIELILE
+160 QGIEFVLE
-168 GNARDKFDTLIAAGD
+168 GNARDKFGEMIAAGN
-183 DANNIYVKVNDAAS
+183 DANNIYVKVNEDTS
-197 YQKISDLM
+197 YQKINDLIKSKM
-205 NDSTSSTPLVTVSG
+205 VTVSQD
-219 GRYQFANTVTKVS
+219 GRYQFADSVKKVS

-248 VAGMGFSENAPLV
+248 VAGIGFSENAPLV

-304 DGTPVEKLPK
+304 NGTPVAQLPK

-328 GHFAAA
+328 GHFAAD

-357 GGATLEAQKEVSTF
+357 GGATLEAQKDVSTF
-371 TFTMPDTSIHF
+371 TFTMPDTSVHF

-407 GANAAN
+407 GANATN

-422 DNTDYNTAAA
+422 DNTNYNTAAA
-432 TALVSDAVAAE
+432 TTLVSDAVAAE

-463 GITEFEKPI
+463 GITEFENPI

-524 EKSKTPVYSTQA
+524 EKSKTPVYSTEA

-568 ANGANANVVLNV
+568 ANGANVNVMLNV

>member
-9 RGILSLVLAMLLT
+9 RGILSLVLAMLLM
-22 VTMIPAQKVLAED
+22 VTMIPAQKVLAE
-35 GTSGST
+35 GEPAGNQPEN
-41 AESTGNLTF
+41 AGNLTF
-50 QYEDTALG
+50 ASFDSTDISLGEVQWKNGDADT
-58 FGYVEWKDNAGDWHT
+58 WHT
-73 QQKNDTVTATAVR
+73 QTTTGDVTATNVR
-86 IKYDHGGQLEPGAG
+86 IVVKKNANLGQHMALRINGQDILQTNLETLKSNEG
-100 LYLDGKDIL
+100 LKLQADGKYQF
-109 KDEANKTALES
+109 E
-120 ENGLTLET
+120 
-128 DKNYEF
+128 
-134 QHIAFIAAGG
+134 HIGFSSAAGG
-144 SGSGEQ
+144 SGGEEN
-150 PPQQPQPPAS
+150 PPQPPAT
-160 QGIELILE
+160 QGMELILE
-168 GNARDKFDTLIAAGD
+168 GNARDNFNQMIAIGN
-183 DANNIYVKVNDAAS
+183 DANNIYVKVNEDTS
-197 YQKISDLM
+197 YQKINDLIKSKM
-205 NDSTSSTPLVTVSG
+205 VTVSQD
-219 GRYQFANTVTKVS
+219 GRYQFDKSVTKVS

-248 VAGMGFSENAPLV
+248 AAGMGFSENAPLV

-282 YDDVRYGKDA
+282 YDDVRYDKDA

-304 DGTPVEKLPK
+304 NGTPVAQLPK

-328 GHFAAA
+328 GHFAAD

-357 GGATLEAQKEVSTF
+357 GGATLEAQKDVSTF
-371 TFTMPDTSIHF
+371 TFTMPDTSVHF

-422 DNTDYNTAAA
+422 DNTEYNTAAA

-463 GITEFEKPI
+463 GITEFENPI

-524 EKSKTPVYSTQA
+524 EKSKTPVYSTEA

-568 ANGANANVVLNV
+568 ANGANVNVVLNV

>member
-1 MKKTKGRM
+1 MRKTKGRM

-22 VTMIPAQKVLAED
+22 VTMIPAQKVLAE
-35 GTSGST
+35 GEAAGNP
-41 AESTGNLTF
+41 AGSTGNLAF
-50 QYEDTALG
+50 QFANNSAEYG
-58 FGYVEWKDNAGDWHT
+58 SVEWQDATGNWKK
-73 QQKNDTVTATAVR
+73 QQADGTVTATAVR
-86 IKYDHGGQLEPGAG
+86 VKYNKGGQLEPGAG
-100 LYLDGKDIL
+100 LFLDGKNIL
-109 KDEANKTALES
+109 EDKTNKTDLES
-120 ENGLTLET
+120 ENGFTLKT
-128 DKNYEF
+128 DKNYAF
-134 QHIAFIAAGG
+134 QHIAFITAGG
-144 SGSGEQ
+144 SGGEEN
-150 PPQQPQPPAS
+150 PPQPPKPPVS

-168 GNARDKFDTLIAAGD
+168 GNAKDKFDEMIATEN
-183 DANNIYVKVNDAAS
+183 DANNIYVKVNDEAS
-197 YQKISDLM
+197 YQKISDLTKG
-205 NDSTSSTPLVTVSG
+205 NTPQVTVFQD
-219 GRYQFANTVTKVS
+219 GRYQFDKSVTKVS

-238 ANYMVQFMPN
+238 TNYMVQFMPDA
-248 VAGMGFSENAPLV
+248 AGMGFSENAPLV

-304 DGTPVEKLPK
+304 DGTPVAQLPK

-328 GHFAAA
+328 GHFAAD

-357 GGATLEAQKEVSTF
+357 GGATLEAQKDVSTF
-371 TFTMPDTSIHF
+371 TFTMPDTSVHF

-407 GANAAN
+407 GANATN

-422 DNTDYNTAAA
+422 DNTNYNTAAA

-524 EKSKTPVYSTQA
+524 EKSKTPVYSTEA

-568 ANGANANVVLNV
+568 ANGANVNVVLNV

-622 TDPSSAIGITITIPD
+622 TDPS
-637 KFINT
+637 
-642 DTSVKRVY
+642 
-650 RMVRIHD
+650 
-657 GKATV
+657 
-662 IDGTFD
+662 
-668 ANTKQ
+668 
-673 FTFATDGFS
+673 
-682 TYALVYEDVA
+682 
-692 ATTTTPATTSPKTND
+692 
-707 TSLPIAWLLLLGAGL
+707 
-722 CGCMAVTL
+722 
-730 VKKKTK
+730 

>member
-1 MKKTKGRM
+1 MKKTKGRI

-35 GTSGST
+35 GPSRST
-41 AESTGNLTF
+41 TENTGNLTF

-58 FGYVEWKDNAGDWHT
+58 FGYIQWKDNAGTWHT
-73 QQKNDTVTATAVR
+73 QQENGTVTATAVR
-86 IKYDHGGQLEPGAG
+86 IKYDHGGQLESGAG
-100 LYLDGKDIL
+100 LFLGGVNIL
-109 KDEANKTALES
+109 TDERSKTVLES
-120 ENGLTLET
+120 ENGLVLAEGV
-128 DKNYEF
+128 NYAF
-134 QHIAFIAAGG
+134 QHIAFIAAGS
-144 SGSGEQ
+144 SGGEEQ
-150 PPQQPQPPAS
+150 PPQPPTS

-168 GNARDKFDTLIAAGD
+168 GNAKDKFDEMIAAGN

-197 YQKISDLM
+197 YQKISEL
-205 NDSTSSTPLVTVSG
+205 TKGSTPQVTVSPDG
-219 GRYQFANTVTKVS
+219 HYQFAESVKKVS

-248 VAGMGFSENAPLV
+248 AAGMGFSENAPLV

-304 DGTPVEKLPK
+304 NGTPVAKLPK
-314 DPDNFAANAGNKDG
+314 DPDNFATNAGNKDG
-328 GHFAAA
+328 GHFAAN
-334 PGAKITIKLTP
+334 PGDRITIKLTP

-357 GGATLEAQKEVSTF
+357 GGATLEAQKDVSTF
-371 TFTMPDTSIHF
+371 TFTMPNTSVHF

-422 DNTDYNTAAA
+422 DNTEYNTAAA

-504 INGTVSFATNQFST
+504 INGTVSFATNRFST

-546 FSQTTKELLDAIGLT
+546 FSQMTKELLDAIGLT

-692 ATTTTPATTSPKTND
+692 ATTTTPTTTSPKTND

>member
-9 RGILSLVLAMLLT
+9 RGILSLVLAMLLM
-22 VTMIPAQKVLAED
+22 VTMIPAQKVLAE
-35 GTSGST
+35 
-41 AESTGNLTF
+41 
-50 QYEDTALG
+50 
-58 FGYVEWKDNAGDWHT
+58 
-73 QQKNDTVTATAVR
+73 
-86 IKYDHGGQLEPGAG
+86 
-100 LYLDGKDIL
+100 
-109 KDEANKTALES
+109 
-120 ENGLTLET
+120 
-128 DKNYEF
+128 
-134 QHIAFIAAGG
+134 GG
-144 SGSGEQ
+144 SGGEEN
-150 PPQQPQPPAS
+150 PPQPPKPPVS
-160 QGIELILE
+160 QGIEFFLE
-168 GNARDKFDTLIAAGD
+168 GNAKDKFDTLIATGD
-183 DANNIYVKVNDAAS
+183 TANNIYVKVNEDTS
-197 YQKISDLM
+197 YQKINDLIKSKM
-205 NDSTSSTPLVTVSG
+205 VTISPD
-219 GRYQFANTVTKVS
+219 GRYQFDKSVTKVF

-238 ANYMVQFMPN
+238 TNYMVQFMPDA
-248 VAGMGFSENAPLV
+248 AGMGFGEKAPLV
-261 LDGSG
+261 LNGSG

-304 DGTPVEKLPK
+304 NGTPVAQLPK

-328 GHFAAA
+328 GHFAAD

-345 DYGYQLSGVQLN
+345 NYGYQLSGVQLN
-357 GGATLEAQKEVSTF
+357 GGATLEAQKDVSTF
-371 TFTMPDTSIHF
+371 TFTMPDTSVHF

-407 GANAAN
+407 GANATN

-422 DNTDYNTAAA
+422 DNTEYNTAAA

-524 EKSKTPVYSTQA
+524 EKRKTPVYSTEA

-568 ANGANANVVLNV
+568 ANGANVNVVLNV

>member
-9 RGILSLVLAMLLT
+9 RGILSLVLAMLLM
-22 VTMIPAQKVLAED
+22 VTMIPAQKVLAE
-35 GTSGST
+35 GET
-41 AESTGNLTF
+41 AGNPTGSTGNLTF
-50 QYEDTALG
+50 ASFDSTDISLGEVQWKNGGADT
-58 FGYVEWKDNAGDWHT
+58 WHT
-73 QQKNDTVTATAVR
+73 QTTTGDVTATNVR
-86 IKYDHGGQLEPGAG
+86 IVVKENANLGQHMALRINGQ
-100 LYLDGKDIL
+100 DIL
-109 KDEANKTALES
+109 QTNLETLKS
-120 ENGLTLET
+120 NEGLTLKADGKYQFEHI
-128 DKNYEF
+128 EF
-134 QHIAFIAAGG
+134 SSAAGG
-144 SGSGEQ
+144 SGGEEQ
-150 PPQQPQPPAS
+150 PPQPPTS

-168 GNARDKFDTLIAAGD
+168 GNAKDTFDTLIATGD
-183 DANNIYVKVNDAAS
+183 TANNIYVRVNEDTS
-197 YQKISDLM
+197 YQKINDLIKSKM
-205 NDSTSSTPLVTVSG
+205 VTVSQD
-219 GRYQFANTVTKVS
+219 GRYQFDKSVTKVS

-304 DGTPVEKLPK
+304 DGTPVAQLPK

-328 GHFAAA
+328 GHFAAD

-357 GGATLEAQKEVSTF
+357 GGATLEAQKDVSTF
-371 TFTMPDTSIHF
+371 TFTMPDTSVHF

-407 GANAAN
+407 GANATN

-422 DNTDYNTAAA
+422 DNTNYNTAAA

-524 EKSKTPVYSTQA
+524 EKSKTPVYSTEA

-568 ANGANANVVLNV
+568 ANGANVNVVLNV

-668 ANTKQ
+668 AKTKQ

-692 ATTTTPATTSPKTND
+692 ATTSTPATTSPKTND

-722 CGCMAVTL
+722 CGCMAVTAR
-730 VKKKTK
+730 KKEN

>member
-9 RGILSLVLAMLLT
+9 RGILSLVLALLLM
-22 VTMIPAQKVLAED
+22 VTMIPAQKVLAE
-35 GTSGST
+35 GEPAGNQPEN
-41 AESTGNLTF
+41 AGNLTF
-50 QYEDTALG
+50 ASFDSTDVSLGEVQWKNGDADT
-58 FGYVEWKDNAGDWHT
+58 WHT
-73 QQKNDTVTATAVR
+73 QTTTGDVTATNVR
-86 IKYDHGGQLEPGAG
+86 IVVKKNANLGQHMALRINGQ
-100 LYLDGKDIL
+100 DIL
-109 KDEANKTALES
+109 QTN
-120 ENGLTLET
+120 LET
-128 DKNYEF
+128 LKSNEGLVLQANGKYQFEHIEF
-134 QHIAFIAAGG
+134 SSAAGG
-144 SGSGEQ
+144 SGGEEN
-150 PPQQPQPPAS
+150 PPQPPKPPVS

-168 GNARDKFDTLIAAGD
+168 GNAKDKFDEMIATGN
-183 DANNIYVKVNDAAS
+183 DANNIYVKVNEEAS
-197 YQKISDLM
+197 YQKISEL
-205 NDSTSSTPLVTVSG
+205 TQGSTPQVTVSQD
-219 GRYQFANTVTKVS
+219 GRYQFADSVKKIS

-238 ANYMVQFMPN
+238 TNYMVQFMPDA
-248 VAGMGFSENAPLV
+248 AGMGFSEKAPLV

-304 DGTPVEKLPK
+304 DGTPVAQLPK

-328 GHFAAA
+328 GHFAAD

-345 DYGYQLSGVQLN
+345 DYGYQLSGVKLN
-357 GGATLEAQKEVSTF
+357 GGATLEAQKDVSTF
-371 TFTMPDTSIHF
+371 TFTMPDTSVHF

-422 DNTDYNTAAA
+422 DNTEYNTAAA

-463 GITEFEKPI
+463 GITEFENPI
-472 TLSLALKDYDAN
+472 TLSLTLKDYDAN

-536 NAGAGAPQTT
+536 NAGAGAPQTI

-580 NVKTLTEKEAKLI
+580 NVKILTEKEAKLI

-610 LLQIAGLADRNI
+610 LLQVAGLADRNI

>member
-1 MKKTKGRM
+1 M

-22 VTMIPAQKVLAED
+22 VTMIPAQKILAE
-35 GTSGST
+35 GETAGNP

-50 QYEDTALG
+50 ASFDSTDTSLG
-58 FGYVEWKDNAGDWHT
+58 EVQWKNGDVDTWHT
-73 QQKNDTVTATAVR
+73 QTTKGDVTATNVR
-86 IKYDHGGQLEPGAG
+86 IVVKENANLGQHMALRIGGN
-100 LYLDGKDIL
+100 DIL
-109 KDEANKTALES
+109 QTNLATLKSEA
-120 ENGLTLET
+120 GLTLQE
-128 DKNYEF
+128 DGKYQFEHIEF
-134 QHIAFIAAGG
+134 TSAAGG

-150 PPQQPQPPAS
+150 PPQPPAS

-168 GNARDKFDTLIAAGD
+168 GNAKDTFDEMIATGD
-183 DANNIYVKVNDAAS
+183 DANNIYVKVNEDTS
-197 YQKISDLM
+197 YQKINDLIKSKM
-205 NDSTSSTPLVTVSG
+205 VTVSG
-219 GRYQFANTVTKVS
+219 GRYQFAESVKKVF

-238 ANYMVQFMPN
+238 AKYMVQFMPN
-248 VAGMGFSENAPLV
+248 VAGMGFSEATPLV

-304 DGTPVEKLPK
+304 DGTPVAQLPK

-328 GHFAAA
+328 GHFAAD

-357 GGATLEAQKEVSTF
+357 GGATLEAQKDVSTF
-371 TFTMPDTSIHF
+371 TFIMPDTSVHF

-422 DNTDYNTAAA
+422 DNTEYNTAAA

-443 AVDLSLNQV
+443 AVDLSLNQI

-463 GITEFEKPI
+463 GITEFEKSI

-622 TDPSSAIGITITIPD
+622 TDPNSAIGITITIPD

>member
-22 VTMIPAQKVLAED
+22 VTMIPAQKVLAE
-35 GTSGST
+35 GET
-41 AESTGNLTF
+41 AGNPTGSTGNLTF
-50 QYEDTALG
+50 ASFDSTDISLGEVQWKNGGADT
-58 FGYVEWKDNAGDWHT
+58 WHT
-73 QQKNDTVTATAVR
+73 QTTTGDVTATNVR
-86 IKYDHGGQLEPGAG
+86 IVVKENANLGQHMALRINGQ
-100 LYLDGKDIL
+100 DIL
-109 KDEANKTALES
+109 QTNLETLKS
-120 ENGLTLET
+120 NEGLTLKADGKYQFEHI
-128 DKNYEF
+128 EF
-134 QHIAFIAAGG
+134 SSAAGG
-144 SGSGEQ
+144 SGGEEN
-150 PPQQPQPPAS
+150 PPQPPKPPVS
-160 QGIELILE
+160 QGMELILE
-168 GNARDKFDTLIAAGD
+168 GNAKEKFDEMIATGN
-183 DANNIYVKVNDAAS
+183 DANNIYVKVNDEAS
-197 YQKISDLM
+197 YQKISEL
-205 NDSTSSTPLVTVSG
+205 TQGSTPQVTVSQD
-219 GRYQFANTVTKVS
+219 GRYQFADSVKKVS

-238 ANYMVQFMPN
+238 TNYMVQFMPDA
-248 VAGMGFSENAPLV
+248 AGMGFGEKAPLV
-261 LDGSG
+261 LNGSG

-304 DGTPVEKLPK
+304 NGTPVAQLPK

-328 GHFAAA
+328 GHFAAD

-345 DYGYQLSGVQLN
+345 NYGYQLSGVQLN
-357 GGATLEAQKEVSTF
+357 GGATLEAQKDVSTF
-371 TFTMPDTSIHF
+371 TFTMPDTSVHF

-407 GANAAN
+407 GANATN

-422 DNTDYNTAAA
+422 DNTEYNTAAA

-524 EKSKTPVYSTQA
+524 EKRKTPVYSTEA

-568 ANGANANVVLNV
+568 ANGANVNVVLNV

-610 LLQIAGLADRNI
+610 LLQIVGLADRNI

>member
-22 VTMIPAQKVLAED
+22 VTMIPAQKVLAE
-35 GTSGST
+35 GEAAGST
-41 AESTGNLTF
+41 AENTGNLTF
-50 QYEDTALG
+50 ASFESTDISHGEVQWKNGDADT
-58 FGYVEWKDNAGDWHT
+58 WHT
-73 QQKNDTVTATAVR
+73 QTTTGDVTATNVR
-86 IKYDHGGQLEPGAG
+86 IVVKKNANLGQHMALRINGQDILQTNLETLKSNEG
-100 LYLDGKDIL
+100 LKLQADGKYQF
-109 KDEANKTALES
+109 E
-120 ENGLTLET
+120 
-128 DKNYEF
+128 
-134 QHIAFIAAGG
+134 HIGFSSAAGG
-144 SGSGEQ
+144 SGGEEN
-150 PPQQPQPPAS
+150 PPQPPKPPVS
-160 QGIELILE
+160 QGIEFVLE
-168 GNARDKFDTLIAAGD
+168 GNARDKFGEMIAAGN
-183 DANNIYVKVNDAAS
+183 DANNIYVKVNEDTS
-197 YQKISDLM
+197 YQKINDLIKSKM
-205 NDSTSSTPLVTVSG
+205 VTVSQD
-219 GRYQFANTVTKVS
+219 GRYQFADSVKKVS

-238 ANYMVQFMPN
+238 TNYMVQFMPN

-304 DGTPVEKLPK
+304 NGTPVAQLPK

-328 GHFAAA
+328 GHFAAD

-357 GGATLEAQKEVSTF
+357 GGATLEAQKDVSTF
-371 TFTMPDTSIHF
+371 TFTMPDTSVHF

-407 GANAAN
+407 GANATN

-422 DNTDYNTAAA
+422 DNTNYNTAAA

-524 EKSKTPVYSTQA
+524 EKSKTPVYSTEA

-568 ANGANANVVLNV
+568 ANGANVNVVLNV

-707 TSLPIAWLLLLGAGL
+707 TSLPIAWLLLLGAGQ

-730 VKKKTK
+730 VKNKNK

>member
-1 MKKTKGRM
+1 MRKTKGRM

-22 VTMIPAQKVLAED
+22 VTMIPAQKVLAE
-35 GTSGST
+35 GEPSG
-41 AESTGNLTF
+41 STGNLTF
-50 QYEDTALG
+50 ASFDSTDISLGEVQWKNGNADT
-58 FGYVEWKDNAGDWHT
+58 WHT
-73 QQKNDTVTATAVR
+73 QTTTGDVTATNVR
-86 IKYDHGGQLEPGAG
+86 IVVKGNANLGQHMALRINGQ
-100 LYLDGKDIL
+100 DIL
-109 KDEANKTALES
+109 QTNLETLKS
-120 ENGLTLET
+120 NEGLTLQADGKYQFEHI
-128 DKNYEF
+128 EF
-134 QHIAFIAAGG
+134 SSAAGG
-144 SGSGEQ
+144 SGGEEN
-150 PPQQPQPPAS
+150 PPQPPKPPVS
-160 QGIELILE
+160 QGIEFVLE
-168 GNARDKFDTLIAAGD
+168 GNARDKFGEMIATGDT
-183 DANNIYVKVNDAAS
+183 ANNIYVKVNEDTS
-197 YQKISDLM
+197 YQKINDLIKSKM
-205 NDSTSSTPLVTVSG
+205 VTVSQD
-219 GRYQFANTVTKVS
+219 GRYQFADSVKKVS

-304 DGTPVEKLPK
+304 DGTPVAQLPK
-314 DPDNFAANAGNKDG
+314 DPDNFATNAGNKDG
-328 GHFAAA
+328 GHFAAD

-357 GGATLEAQKEVSTF
+357 GGATLEAQKDVSTF
-371 TFTMPDTSIHF
+371 TFTMPNTSVHF

-407 GANAAN
+407 GANATN

-422 DNTDYNTAAA
+422 DNTEYNTAAA

-524 EKSKTPVYSTQA
+524 EKSKTPVYSTQT

-568 ANGANANVVLNV
+568 ADGANANVILNV
-580 NVKTLTEKEAKLI
+580 NVKTPTEKEAKLI

-610 LLQIAGLADRNI
+610 LLQIAGLSDRII
-622 TDPSSAIGITITIPD
+622 TDPNSAIGITITIPD

-668 ANTKQ
+668 AKTKQ

>member
-9 RGILSLVLAMLLT
+9 RGILSLVLAMLLM
-22 VTMIPAQKVLAED
+22 VTMIPAQKVLAE
-35 GTSGST
+35 GE
-41 AESTGNLTF
+41 AAGNLTF
-50 QYEDTALG
+50 ASFDSTDISLGEVQWKNGDADT
-58 FGYVEWKDNAGDWHT
+58 WHT
-73 QQKNDTVTATAVR
+73 QTTTGNVTATNVR
-86 IKYDHGGQLEPGAG
+86 IVVKENANLGRHMALRINGQDILQTNLETLKSDDG
-100 LYLDGKDIL
+100 LKLQADGKYQF
-109 KDEANKTALES
+109 E
-120 ENGLTLET
+120 
-128 DKNYEF
+128 
-134 QHIAFIAAGG
+134 HIGFSSAAGG
-144 SGSGEQ
+144 SGGEEN
-150 PPQQPQPPAS
+150 PPQPPKPPVS
-160 QGIELILE
+160 QGIEFVLE
-168 GNARDKFDTLIAAGD
+168 GNARDKFGEMIAAGN
-183 DANNIYVKVNDAAS
+183 DANNIYVKVNEDTS
-197 YQKISDLM
+197 YQKINDLIKSKM
-205 NDSTSSTPLVTVSG
+205 VTVSQD
-219 GRYQFANTVTKVS
+219 GRYQFADSVKKVS

-304 DGTPVEKLPK
+304 NGTPVAQLPK

-328 GHFAAA
+328 GHFAAD

-357 GGATLEAQKEVSTF
+357 GGATLEAQKDVSTF
-371 TFTMPDTSIHF
+371 TFTMPDTSVHF

-407 GANAAN
+407 SANATN

-422 DNTDYNTAAA
+422 DNTNYNTAAA

-463 GITEFEKPI
+463 RITEFEKPI

-692 ATTTTPATTSPKTND
+692 ATTSTPATTSPKTND

>member
-1 MKKTKGRM
+1 MRKTKGRM

-22 VTMIPAQKVLAED
+22 VTMIPAQKVLAE
-35 GTSGST
+35 GEAAG
-41 AESTGNLTF
+41 STGNLTF
-50 QYEDTALG
+50 ASFDSTDISLGEVQWKNGDADT
-58 FGYVEWKDNAGDWHT
+58 WHT
-73 QQKNDTVTATAVR
+73 QTTTGDVTATNVR
-86 IKYDHGGQLEPGAG
+86 IVVKENANLGQHMALRIGGQNILQTNLET
-100 LYLDGKDIL
+100 L
-109 KDEANKTALES
+109 KSNE
-120 ENGLTLET
+120 GLTLQADGKYQFEHI
-128 DKNYEF
+128 EF
-134 QHIAFIAAGG
+134 SSAAGG
-144 SGSGEQ
+144 SGGEEN
-150 PPQQPQPPAS
+150 PPQPPKPPVS
-160 QGIELILE
+160 QGMELILE
-168 GNARDKFDTLIAAGD
+168 GNAKDKFDEMIATGN
-183 DANNIYVKVNDAAS
+183 DANNIYVKVNEDTS
-197 YQKISDLM
+197 YQKINDLIKSKM
-205 NDSTSSTPLVTVSG
+205 VTVSPD
-219 GRYQFANTVTKVS
+219 GRYQFDKSVTKVS

-248 VAGMGFSENAPLV
+248 VAGRGFSEKAPLV

-304 DGTPVEKLPK
+304 NGTPVAQLPK

-328 GHFAAA
+328 GHFAAD

-357 GGATLEAQKEVSTF
+357 GGATLEAQKDVSTF
-371 TFTMPDTSIHF
+371 TFTMPDTSVHF

-407 GANAAN
+407 GANATN

-422 DNTDYNTAAA
+422 DNTNYNTAAA

-524 EKSKTPVYSTQA
+524 EKSKTPVYSTEA

-568 ANGANANVVLNV
+568 ANGANVNVVLNV

>member
-1 MKKTKGRM
+1 MRKTKGRM
-9 RGILSLVLAMLLT
+9 RGILSLVLAMLLM
-22 VTMIPAQKVLAED
+22 VTMIPAQKVLAE
-35 GTSGST
+35 GEAAGNP
-41 AESTGNLTF
+41 AGNTGNLTF
-50 QYEDTALG
+50 QFANNSAEYG
-58 FGYVEWKDNAGDWHT
+58 SVEWKDNDGKWNT
-73 QQKNDTVTATAVR
+73 QQNDGTVTATAVR
-86 IKYDHGGQLEPGAG
+86 VKYNKGGQLEPGAG
-100 LYLDGKDIL
+100 LYLGGGDIL
-109 KDEANKTALES
+109 KNESNKTALQS
-120 ENGLTLET
+120 DAGLTLEAG
-128 DKNYEF
+128 KKYAF

-144 SGSGEQ
+144 SGGEE
-150 PPQQPQPPAS
+150 QQPQPPAS
-160 QGIELILE
+160 QEIELILE
-168 GNARDKFDTLIAAGD
+168 GNAKDKFDEMIATGD
-183 DANNIYVKVNDAAS
+183 DANNIYVKVNKDTS
-197 YQKISDLM
+197 YQKINDLIKSKM
-205 NDSTSSTPLVTVSG
+205 VTVTG
-219 GRYQFANTVTKVS
+219 GRYQFDKSVTKVS

-248 VAGMGFSENAPLV
+248 AAGMGFSENAPLV

-304 DGTPVEKLPK
+304 NGTPVAKLPM
-314 DPDNFAANAGNKDG
+314 DPDNFATNAGNKDG
-328 GHFAAA
+328 GHFAAV

-357 GGATLEAQKEVSTF
+357 GGATLEAQKDVSTF
-371 TFTMPDTSIHF
+371 TFTMPNTSVHF

-407 GANAAN
+407 GANATK

-504 INGTVSFATNQFST
+504 VNGTVSFVTNQFST

-692 ATTTTPATTSPKTND
+692 ATTTTQATTSPKTND

>member
-1 MKKTKGRM
+1 MRKTKGRM

-22 VTMIPAQKVLAED
+22 VTMIPAQKVLAE
-35 GTSGST
+35 GEAAGNPTG
-41 AESTGNLTF
+41 STGNLTF
-50 QYEDTALG
+50 QFANNSAEYG
-58 FGYVEWKDNAGDWHT
+58 SVEWQDATGNWKK
-73 QQKNDTVTATAVR
+73 QQADGTVTATAVR
-86 IKYDHGGQLEPGAG
+86 VKYNKCGQLEPGAG
-100 LYLDGKDIL
+100 LFLDGKNIL
-109 KDEANKTALES
+109 EDKTNKTDLES
-120 ENGLTLET
+120 ENGFTLKT
-128 DKNYEF
+128 DKNYAF
-134 QHIAFIAAGG
+134 QHIAFITAGG
-144 SGSGEQ
+144 SGGEEN
-150 PPQQPQPPAS
+150 PPQPPKPPVS
-160 QGIELILE
+160 QGIEFVLE
-168 GNARDKFDTLIAAGD
+168 GNARDKFGEMIAAGN
-183 DANNIYVKVNDAAS
+183 DANNIYVKVNEDTS
-197 YQKISDLM
+197 YQKINDLIKSKM
-205 NDSTSSTPLVTVSG
+205 VTVSQD
-219 GRYQFANTVTKVS
+219 GRYQFADSVKKVS

-261 LDGSG
+261 LDGAG

-304 DGTPVEKLPK
+304 DGTPVAQLPK

-328 GHFAAA
+328 GHFAAD

-357 GGATLEAQKEVSTF
+357 GGATLEAQKDVSTF
-371 TFTMPDTSIHF
+371 TFTMPDTSVHF

-407 GANAAN
+407 GANATN

-422 DNTDYNTAAA
+422 DNTNYNTAAA

-524 EKSKTPVYSTQA
+524 EKSKTPVYSTEA

-568 ANGANANVVLNV
+568 ANGANVNVVLNV

-682 TYALVYEDVA
+682 TYALVYEDVP

-722 CGCMAVTL
+722 CGCMAVTAR
-730 VKKKTK
+730 KKEN